1 MEACVER
8 SFRPDRITELF
19 PNCPIVQIERP
30 ITRPSACKQL
40 AAGAGSVFPDSK
52 PVITTTTTTQRE
64 CSLVVRTCAVIKHAI
79 LRVAGS
85 ARSLPVFPPL
95 PFVVSSLGGF
105 STHRSAASCLYF
117 SSGRGAEVHIT
128 EARAG
133 RLECEF

>member
-1 MEACVER
+1 MEACVGR
-8 SFRPDRITELF
+8 SFCPDRITELF
-19 PNCPIVQIERP
+19 PNCPIVRIERP

-40 AAGAGSVFPDSK
+40 AAGAGSMFPDSK
-52 PVITTTTTTQRE
+52 PVITTTTTQRE
-64 CSLVVRTCAVIKHAI
+64 CSLVVRTCVVIKHAI

-117 SSGRGAEVHIT
+117 SSGRGTEVHIT